1 MKIKKFFYPNWTRMC
16 LYDHTSSIKPISRG
30 LNTSMAKPIPNV
42 ISVVEKKI
50 APLDHSSEKLN

>member
-1 MKIKKFFYPNWTRMC
+1 MSWQ
-16 LYDHTSSIKPISRG
+16 SESI
-30 LNTSMAKPIPNV
+30 NTYMAKPIPNV